1 MEAAIA
7 GVQGIAFSLDRP
19 EELLKNVN
27 YETTGRVAARVV
39 EMVAQYGFPQNTVL
53 NVNVPYLP
61 WEELKGF
68 QITRMG
74 TRIYRDEL
82 VRREDPRGR
91 AYYWIGG
98 DTPTGKLETGTDYG
112 AMKEGF
118 VSITPISLD
127 LTAHPLLDQ
136 LSAWK
141 W

>member
-1 MEAAIA
+1 M
-7 GVQGIAFSLDRP
+7 
-19 EELLKNVN
+19 
-27 YETTGRVAARVV
+27 AARVV

-112 AMKEGF
+112 AMKDRLRFHHPDQPRPDCPPPPRSALRMEVVVDYF
-118 VSITPISLD
+118 FSVIANAMTLSRPNAPRAIT
-127 LTAHPLLDQ
+127 
-136 LSAWK
+136 
-141 W
+141 